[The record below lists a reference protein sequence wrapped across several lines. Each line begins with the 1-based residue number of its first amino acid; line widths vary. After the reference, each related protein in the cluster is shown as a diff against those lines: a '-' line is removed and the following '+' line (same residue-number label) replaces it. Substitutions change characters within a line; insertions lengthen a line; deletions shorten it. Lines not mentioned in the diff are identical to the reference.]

1 MDLKKRIKAFLKLGE
16 SLKQFS
22 SEQDNDLNASL
33 HAFLGE
39 KIDKA
44 VYENSWFTRDDI
56 ISAFKGIGDMLAEEK
71 TAAWI
76 SEYQGLK
83 KQIENPQTVGV
94 VNAGNIPLVGF
105 HDFLCILISGNNY
118 LGKLSSKDK
127 VLLPALKDI
136 LIDYEPEFAKF
147 ISFEENQ
154 LKDFDAII
162 ATGSDNTARYFHY
175 YFGKYPNIIRKN
187 RNGVAVI
194 PEDYNE
200 EDLKKLAD
208 DIFLY
213 YGLGCRNVSKL
224 FLPENFKIN
233 HFFENIEH
241 YYDKLINHHKYA
253 NNYNYHKS
261 IYLMNKVSHLDN
273 GFALLKEDESFAS
286 PISTIFY
293 ETYKDIEKVK
303 EKLDVHNEEI
313 QCVVSYP
320 ETIKN
325 AVPFGKAQFPEL
337 WDYADNID
345 TLNFLISLNE

>member
-1 MDLKKRIKAFLKLGE
+1 MDLQKRIKAFLKLGE
-16 SLKQFS
+16 ILNQFVYN
-22 SEQDNDLNASL
+22 ENTNIDASR
-33 HAFLGE
+33 HAFLEE
-39 KIDKA
+39 KTEKA
-44 VYENSWFTRDDI
+44 VDQNSWFTKDDVLT
-56 ISAFKGIGDMLAEEK
+56 ALKGIGTMLKEEK
-71 TAAWI
+71 TEAWLN
-76 SEYQGLK
+76 EYPDLNNQVK
-83 KQIENPQTVGV
+83 KPQTIGV

-105 HDFLCILISGNNY
+105 HDFLCTLISGNNY

-127 VLLPALKDI
+127 ILLPALRDI
-136 LIDYEPEFAKF
+136 LIDYEPEFSKH
-147 ISFEENQ
+147 IHFEENQ
-154 LKDFDAII
+154 LKNFDAII

-194 PEDYNE
+194 PEGYSM
-200 EDLKKLAD
+200 EDLKNLAD

-224 FLPENFKIN
+224 FLPENFEIN

-241 YYDKLINHHKYA
+241 YHDKLINHHKYA
-253 NNYNYHKS
+253 NNYDYHKS
-261 IYLMNKVSHLDN
+261 IYLMNQIPHLDN
-273 GFALLKEDESFAS
+273 GFALLKEDEAITS

-293 ETYKDIEKVK
+293 EPYQDIEQVK
-303 EKLDVHNEEI
+303 EKLELHNEEI

-320 ETIKN
+320 DTIRN

-345 TLNFLISLNE
+345 TLDFLLSLKE

>member
-1 MDLKKRIKAFLKLGE
+1 MDLQKRINAFLKLGE
-16 SLKQFS
+16 ALKQFS
-22 SEQDNDLNASL
+22 SEQDNHLNTLL
-33 HAFLGE
+33 HDFLEE
-39 KIDKA
+39 KTEKA
-44 VYENSWFTRDDI
+44 VYENSWFTRGDI
-56 ISAFKGIGDMLAEEK
+56 ISAFKGIGSMLAEEK
-71 TAAWI
+71 TETWI
-76 SEYQGLK
+76 NEYPDLK
-83 KQIENPQTVGV
+83 KQVENPQTVGV

-105 HDFLCILISGNNY
+105 HDFLCTLISGNNY

-136 LIDYEPEFAKF
+136 LIDYEPGFAEH
-147 ISFEENQ
+147 IRFEENL
-154 LKDFDAII
+154 LKGFDAII

-208 DIFLY
+208 DIFIY
-213 YGLGCRNVSKL
+213 YGLGCRNVSRL
-224 FLPENFKIN
+224 FLPENFEIN
-233 HFFENIEH
+233 RFFENIEH
-241 YYDKLINHHKYA
+241 YYDILNNHHKYA

-261 IYLMNKVSHLDN
+261 IYLMNKVPHLDN
-273 GFALLKEDESFAS
+273 GFALLKEDESFTS

-293 ETYKDIEKVK
+293 ETYKDIEHVK
-303 EKLDVHNEEI
+303 EKLKFHSEKI
-313 QCVVSYP
+313 QCVVSNP
-320 ETIKN
+320 GTINN

-345 TLNFLISLNE
+345 TLKFLISLNE

>member
-1 MDLKKRIKAFLKLGE
+1 MDLKKRTNAFLKLGE
-16 SLKQFS
+16 ALKQFS
-22 SEQDNDLNASL
+22 SEQDNHLNASL
-33 HAFLGE
+33 HNFFEE
-39 KIDKA
+39 KIEKA
-44 VYENSWFTRDDI
+44 IYENSWFTRDDI
-56 ISAFKGIGDMLAEEK
+56 ISAFKGIATMLKEDKIERWINQYPDLK
-71 TAAWI
+71 T
-76 SEYQGLK
+76 EVN
-83 KQIENPQTVGV
+83 NPQTIGV

-105 HDFLCILISGNNY
+105 HDFLCTLISGNNY

-127 VLLPALKDI
+127 ILLPALKDI
-136 LIDYEPEFAKF
+136 LIDYEPEFARF

-175 YFGKYPNIIRKN
+175 YFGKYPNIIRKH
-187 RNGVAVI
+187 RSGVAVI

-213 YGLGCRNVSKL
+213 YGLGCRNVSRL
-224 FLPENFKIN
+224 FLPENFEIN

-241 YYDKLINHHKYA
+241 YHDKLINHHKYA
-253 NNYNYHKS
+253 NNYTYHKS
-261 IYLMNKVSHLDN
+261 IYLMNQVPHLDN
-273 GFALLKEDESFAS
+273 GFVLLKEDESFTS
-286 PISTIFY
+286 PISIIYY
-293 ETYKDIEKVK
+293 ETFKDIKEVK
-303 EKLDVHNEEI
+303 EKLDFHSEEI

>member
-1 MDLKKRIKAFLKLGE
+1 MDLKKRINAFLKLGE
-16 SLKQFS
+16 DLKQFS
-22 SEQDNDLNASL
+22 SEQDNELNTSL
-33 HAFLGE
+33 HNFLEE
-39 KIDKA
+39 KTEKA
-44 VYENSWFTRDDI
+44 IYENYWFTKDDI
-56 ISAFKGIGDMLAEEK
+56 LSAFKGVGDMLKEEK
-71 TAAWI
+71 TKAWI
-76 SEYQGLK
+76 NEYPDLK
-83 KQIENPQTVGV
+83 KQIKKPQTIGV

-105 HDFLCILISGNNY
+105 HDFLCTLISGNNY

-136 LIDYEPEFAKF
+136 LIDYEPEFAKY
-147 ISFEENQ
+147 IRFEENQ
-154 LKDFDAII
+154 LKNFDAII

-194 PEDYNE
+194 PESYNE

-208 DIFLY
+208 DIFIY

-224 FLPENFKIN
+224 FLPENFEISR
-233 HFFENIEH
+233 FFENIEH
-241 YYDKLINHHKYA
+241 YYDKLSNHHKYA

-261 IYLMNKVSHLDN
+261 IYLMNKVPHLDN

-286 PISTIFY
+286 PISTTFY
-293 ETYKDIEKVK
+293 ETYKDIEHVK
-303 EKLDVHNEEI
+303 EKLALHSEEI

-337 WDYADNID
+337 WDYSDNID
-345 TLNFLISLNE
+345 TLNFLISLKE